1 MLLPKLREEVLEA
14 NLELVRRGLVLYTF
28 GNSSGISRED
38 SLVVIKPSGVP
49 YETMKPEHL
58 VVTDLHGK
66 IIEGHLRPSSDL
78 ATHIALYKAFP
89 KIGGVSHTHSEY
101 ATAWA
106 QARKPIP
113 CLGTTHADYF
123 RGAIPV
129 TGAIA
134 DSDIAGA
141 YEENTGHAIVRLF
154 KNLDPGEIPAALVA
168 NHAPFTWGAT
178 PAEASQNAVLLET
191 VAKLAYFAMQIHSG
205 AAPAPRA
212 LVDKHF
218 LRKHGSAASYGQPN
232 ETK

>member
-58 VVTDLHGK
+58 VVTDLHGR

-78 ATHIALYKAFP
+78 ATHLVLYKAFP

-106 QARKPIP
+106 QARKSIP

-129 TGAIA
+129 TDTIA

-141 YEENTGHAIVRLF
+141 YEENTGQAISRLF
-154 KNLDPGEIPAALVA
+154 KNIDPNEMPAVLVA
-168 NHAPFTWGAT
+168 TT
-178 PAEASQNAVLLET
+178 PSF
-191 VAKLAYFAMQIHSG
+191 KRAMSIGPKIS
-205 AAPAPRA
+205 
-212 LVDKHF
+212 F
-218 LRKHGSAASYGQPN
+218 GSEKRVSMYS
-232 ETK
+232 K

>member
-14 NLELVRRGLVLYTF
+14 NLELVRRGLALYTF

-78 ATHIALYKAFP
+78 ATHIVLYKAFP

-106 QARKPIP
+106 QARKTIP

-129 TGAIA
+129 TDTIA

-141 YEENTGHAIVRLF
+141 YEENTGHAIARLF
-154 KNLDPGEIPAALVA
+154 KNLDPSEMPAVLVA

-191 VAKLAYFAMQIHSG
+191 VAKLAYFTMQIHSE

-218 LRKHGSAASYGQPN
+218 LRKHGSAASYGQP
-232 ETK
+232 KDSK

>member
-49 YETMKPEHL
+49 YETMKPADL

-78 ATHIALYKAFP
+78 ATHIVLYKSFP

-106 QARKPIP
+106 QARKSIP

-129 TGAIA
+129 TDSIA
-134 DSDIAGA
+134 DSDVAGS
-141 YEENTGHAIVRLF
+141 YEENTGRAIVRLF
-154 KNLDPGEIPAALVA
+154 KNINPNEMPAALVA
-168 NHAPFTWGAT
+168 SHAPFTWGAT
-178 PAEASQNAVLLET
+178 AAEASQNAVILET
-191 VAKLAYFAMQIHSG
+191 VAKLAYFAMQIDSE
-205 AAPAPRA
+205 AASAPGA

-218 LRKHGSAASYGQPN
+218 LRKHGSAASYGQP
-232 ETK
+232 KDQK